1 MTAMR
6 RDGVDAQVRATLD
19 HIDHLPPL
27 PEAMVAL
34 WRIIDDPDT
43 TLDELCRIVS
53 SDPSLSMSL
62 LRLVNSANF
71 ALSRKITTVRES
83 VHFLGF
89 GEVKNLSIAIVVK
102 TGLLLRSP
110 KSHSFDRLLF
120 WRHCVGSA
128 IAAQLLGRTLLPG
141 SADEAFTAGLLAD
154 VGLMVLDQAVP
165 EALTTVVAVIAA
177 QPWTMEEAERRVLG
191 CTHSDAGVWLG
202 ESWGF
207 SERILVPMAH
217 HPRAG
222 EAPDHRETT
231 ALVHLGRVVSLQ
243 ENPFLPMRR
252 PIDIDPAAL
261 EIVGAKRASL
271 ELIRADYRREME
283 RVAALLEL
291 RR

>member
-1 MTAMR
+1 MAAMR
-6 RDGVDAQVRATLD
+6 REGVDAQVRATLD

-27 PEAMVAL
+27 PEAMVSL
-34 WRIIDDPDT
+34 WRIIDDPET

-110 KSHSFDRLLF
+110 KSRSFDRLAF

-128 IAAQLLGRTLLPG
+128 IAAQLLGRSLLPA

-154 VGLMVLDQAVP
+154 VGLIVLDRAVT
-165 EALTTVVAVIAA
+165 EDLIKVVAVIAA
-177 QPWTMEEAERRVLG
+177 QPWTMEEAERRIVG
-191 CTHSDAGVWLG
+191 CTHADAGVWLG
-202 ESWGF
+202 QRWGL
-207 SERILVPMAH
+207 SERLLVPMAH
-217 HPRAG
+217 HPRAA
-222 EAPDHRETT
+222 EAPDHRETS
-231 ALVHLGRVVSLQ
+231 ALVHLGRVISLQ

-261 EIVGAKRASL
+261 ELLGGKLTSL
-271 ELIRADYRREME
+271 DLIRPEYRREMD
-283 RVAALLEL
+283 RVAALLDL